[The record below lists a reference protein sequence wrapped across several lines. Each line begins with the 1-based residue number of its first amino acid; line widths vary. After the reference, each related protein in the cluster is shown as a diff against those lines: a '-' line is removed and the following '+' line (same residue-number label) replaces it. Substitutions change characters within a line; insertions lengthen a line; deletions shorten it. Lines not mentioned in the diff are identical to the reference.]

1 MITKYNFF
9 KYFIH
14 LFLVPQDLG
23 FPSPGGIHYLSSGTF
38 NLKTN
43 KRFIIIIINSCSL
56 ALDGGKNNNNNN
68 NNANLSTVKC
78 GQVY

>member
-1 MITKYNFF
+1 M
-9 KYFIH
+9 
-14 LFLVPQDLG
+14 PQDLG

-43 KRFIIIIINSCSL
+43 KRFIIVIINSCSL
-56 ALDGGKNNNNNN
+56 ALDGGKNKNNNNNNNNN

-78 GQVY
+78 G